1 MASTWTIDSTA
12 GQREQV
18 GVRRIGVADLRDAL
32 SQGWSDFLAVPT
44 QLVFL
49 CILYPIIGLVAARA
63 AASYDV
69 MPLLFPLVGG
79 FALVGPILALG
90 LYELSRRR
98 EQGLPVSW
106 LNVFSVLRSPSLFGI
121 AMLGIMLLAIFVA
134 WLGAAK
140 AIYAMTVGTAVANS
154 ADTFVTQVT
163 TSPGFW
169 PLVIVGN
176 LVGALFALLVLT
188 LTVVSF
194 PMLLDRDV
202 GPVVA
207 LQTSVRA
214 VRTNPG
220 VMLLWGLIVAAI
232 LVLGCLPLFIGLAI
246 ALPVLGHATWHLYR
260 KVVAAN

>member
-1 MASTWTIDSTA
+1 MANAWTTA
-12 GQREQV
+12 GAV
-18 GVRRIGVADLRDAL
+18 GQHEPVRVRRIGVADLRAAL
-32 SQGWSDFLAVPT
+32 AEGISDFLAVPT

-49 CILYPIIGLVAARA
+49 CILYPIIGLLAARA
-63 AASYDV
+63 AASYTV
-69 MPLLFPLVGG
+69 LPLLFPLVSG
-79 FALVGPILALG
+79 FALVGPVLALG

-98 EQGLPVSW
+98 EQGQPVSW

-121 AMLGIMLLAIFVA
+121 VMLGIMLLAIFVA

-140 AIYAMTVGTAVANS
+140 AIYALTVGTVPAES
-154 ADTFVTQVT
+154 AGAFVTQVIS
-163 TSPGFW
+163 SPAFW

-202 GPVVA
+202 GPIVA
-207 LQTSVRA
+207 VQTSIQVVLA
-214 VRTNPG
+214 NPG
-220 VMLLWGLIVAAI
+220 IMLLWGLIVAAV
-232 LVLGCLPLFIGLAI
+232 LVLGCLPLFIGLAV

-260 KVVAAN
+260 KVVTD